1 MAKTDPINT
10 ANPAGSSDP
19 KQGDD
24 HIRTLAKA
32 VAEILGVDHYTG
44 ASSPYNEDAAGEH
57 AKVTLHAPI
66 SDPSNVA
73 NKGHLYIKDV
83 NSKAEL
89 HFQDED
95 GDAIQLTSGGEVL
108 FGSLSSIA
116 KNTYLKAID
125 NAGTSTIDLIKGNAS
140 DKPVLKAG
148 AELSTSGDPTEAAGI
163 ACKEYVDGAIAAAT
177 TSLSAYTTKDSDNAD
192 MLPAHAYE
200 AQTDGFVAV
209 TAEEMDAGEILYGY
223 VGATDDPAGAGDL
236 IQRHEPAGTNRE
248 RSIFFAV
255 PSGAFFEIVTDT
267 ASTVVIRWISLAT
280 ALSEPVDQD

>member
-1 MAKTDPINT
+1 MPAKTDPINT
-10 ANPAGSSDP
+10 SNPAGSSDP

-24 HIRTLAKA
+24 YIRTLARA
-32 VAEILGVDHYTG
+32 VLELLNVDHYIG
-44 ASSPYNEDAAGEH
+44 VANPWGSESSGDETGEH

-125 NAGTSTIDLIKGNAS
+125 NAGTGTIDLIKGNAS
-140 DKPVLKAG
+140 DKPVIKAG
-148 AELSTSGDPTEAAGI
+148 AELSTSGDPTAAAGI
-163 ACKEYVDGAIAAAT
+163 ACKEYVDEQIAANAT
-177 TSLSAYTTKDSDNAD
+177 PATQLCKAWVTHNSSGVKQGTGYNIATVVRNGTGDYTVTFDTAFADANYAVNINSHTVTSEGTFVSIKTKAADSVRYT
-192 MLPAHAYE
+192 
-200 AQTDGFVAV
+200 V
-209 TAEEMDAGEILYGY
+209 
-223 VGATDDPAGAGDL
+223 
-236 IQRHEPAGTNRE
+236 TNRAG
-248 RSIFFAV
+248 SNYDFACDLT
-255 PSGAFFEIVTDT
+255 AFGT
-267 ASTVVIRWISLAT
+267 
-280 ALSEPVDQD
+280 Q